1 MINDHGSA
9 SDSGIFKCASIY
21 VVFLVFV
28 MKFAVRK
35 PTIEDCM
42 QYYLLYRLLSSV
54 APWMLKVLRYVCITL
69 KRKELVL

>member
-1 MINDHGSA
+1 MCKYICC
-9 SDSGIFKCASIY
+9 IFK
-21 VVFLVFV
+21 VFV

-42 QYYLLYRLLSSV
+42 QYYLLCRLLSSV
-54 APWMLKVLRYVCITL
+54 APWMLKVLRYVCIAL